1 MLETKHGEE
10 PPLKTMPITK
20 SNKRD
25 SYKKGFFRSAVE
37 PRAGN
42 GKRDKKP
49 PVPSF
54 ELEYASPRPSSE
66 GKSEREPFVSLNFFA
81 KNFIMRI
88 NYAYYGL

>member
-1 MLETKHGEE
+1 MEKSRRLKPRLPPNPIRET
-10 PPLKTMPITK
+10 P
-20 SNKRD
+20 
-25 SYKKGFFRSAVE
+25 YKKGAFFRSE
-37 PRAGN
+37 PEAGN
-42 GKRDKKP
+42 GKRDKKS